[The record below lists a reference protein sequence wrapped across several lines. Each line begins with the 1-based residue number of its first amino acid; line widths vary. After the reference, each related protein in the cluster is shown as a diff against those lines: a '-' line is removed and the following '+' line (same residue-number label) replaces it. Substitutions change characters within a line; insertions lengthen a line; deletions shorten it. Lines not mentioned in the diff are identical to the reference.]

1 MKPQNRQPNG
11 RLVQA
16 RRCLGLSQSDI
27 AHHLNVSVQEVWRWE
42 NGVAH
47 PHPRSY
53 QRLCTLL
60 QKTAQELGLNGEP
73 DSFPVDTLPS
83 DSFDS
88 TLQACLK
95 QCQAD
100 PRYQL
105 EYQNFLQHCQQLS
118 PHQRHTIS
126 FVEWLLAAHPEQ
138 IALPAKLHQSEL
150 NRPA

>member
-16 RRCLGLSQSDI
+16 RRCLGLSQTDI
-27 AHHLNVSVQEVWRWE
+27 AYHLNVSVQEVWRWE

-60 QKTAQELGLNGEP
+60 QKTAKELGLNGEP
-73 DSFPVDTLPS
+73 GSFADPVLNPDSSGTAF
-83 DSFDS
+83 
-88 TLQACLK
+88 QAFLA
-95 QCQAD
+95 QCQASAH
-100 PRYQL
+100 YQA
-105 EYQNFLQHCQQLS
+105 EYQIFLQRCRQFS
-118 PHQRHTIS
+118 PHHRSTIS

-138 IALPAKLHQSEL
+138 IALPAKLHQSGL
-150 NRPA
+150 NQPA